1 MSDIQE
7 FDKILSKIPQSSP
20 LFLFPLRLETHFS
33 PSNPGKKK
41 QLRVRIIPDE
51 ALLKYQKESLT
62 PDEKEDGTFF
72 WFQWYIASGDEDRE
86 YEAWEN
92 LCSKYPVHRAAWI
105 CRVLKPTNIEKYR
118 KSYKGED
125 SLFMRRPFYK
135 MKEIREQCK
144 FIYTKLENFSFN
156 ENTDISNVNLERQI
170 VDLATSI
177 NGSVKLIEGWLPRR
191 NIVDYLYD
199 TIYNMAEYLK
209 QRLNYYNS
217 IYEKYSSSLK
227 VAHADERYDSDYE
240 SLRTLQET
248 VDTFINSIQNRKQSL
263 ADMVNEYK
271 ERNPNFIQSCQVDD
285 NPNSNFNFPTAE
297 LFPNQFLFIGETKA
311 DKKIIYKLSK
321 YKVKK
326 DCISTF
332 FDLQKDTLNQEA
344 TELEF
349 DEKAKWLVDY
359 EAAEDMGMAITI
371 DLDDSV
377 KGFNFIYVL
386 GIKEEY
392 SSDTFEKLFNGHNY
406 NTSSLQ
412 FIPARTKT
420 NIVEKDSCA
429 SESLGEE
436 DLMRKRY
443 EIEVNDYYINEK
455 RNDANVISKLFAG
468 KNIYNNCFGHIANF
482 DLKQDHETG
491 KAYNLLWTALNES
504 KINPSLDSGINSFL
518 EAFIKNN
525 LRASGKFPSI
535 RIDNLPYGILPVSD
549 FQRICNDFYENRNRY
564 LAENTFTG
572 IVFLLSDLTALA
584 NKWKDLRN
592 KEQIS
597 APFKEINA
605 EKNYLKMAGQ
615 TPYSISFSERK
626 LIYSPLLE
634 ENTPDKLS
642 SPTNLALQKSF
653 GSNILNKLIDKK
665 SFSAEPIKD
674 AVNEYLDKSGNSEI
688 FEKNEITKKLI
699 RALTTGENKFTDNIE
714 VAKKYVGEFLDLFT
728 YRIDAWFSGI
738 LDYIRTNNQ
747 LTPSFLGAYGW
758 VFDLNEGNS
767 KSDSDHFI
775 LAPSLQHALSAAV
788 LRSAYTK
795 SIKDKQ
801 DSHICVNLSSMRVRQ
816 ALKLIDGIRTG
827 MSMSV
832 VLGCDLERYLHDASN
847 LYGVKL
853 DKHIYQLRE
862 LFPQIIDIDPQSSN
876 ANSYIMQ
883 VINGEALL
891 DTIIKHEN
899 WKWEQPTS
907 KWLETNE
914 SSIDWIRGLDLKD
927 EKEKSVFFKIIER
940 LMDSYDALNDLLL
953 SEGVHRLVMGDKES
967 FAAIGNFIAKGKASL
982 PEPELLKFPSEK
994 VAVVHKSGLVL
1005 PQSKSEISSKPLS
1018 MADPAIDGWID
1029 SILGGTA
1036 NIYFTINGGACTL
1049 ADLNISAAEYL
1060 YLSANPQAF
1069 NKYLEICWRI
1079 KNNKF
1084 NSKPIEITESPVDLD
1099 VQDMGSRLSL
1109 EEDTLR
1115 IETLRKIIKAGRS
1128 LKPSDLLNPD
1138 ENNITDEDYI
1148 DSNDL
1153 EKRFNTIAQKAKDLH
1168 KELKKWLDENKS
1180 AAQLDE
1186 NAIRRAYELLC
1197 NCYELGMVNSLIEYR
1212 TDIFNSEESKALL
1225 HQYVEDAMND
1235 LDINSKSKN
1244 RILSAIEQ
1252 FESKDYVSAIQTLT
1266 LKNAKVFPLFKLPP
1280 NNSGIDNDIADGFSK
1295 IQNTDQ
1301 DSFEKWED
1309 EIAEVRS
1316 SMKEIHNLSMFQTA
1330 LEKDVGKISILQNTK
1345 TTDDESKK
1353 WYWMGT
1359 AVKDEKYLTDADSL
1373 ILYNTGSY
1381 EYGDNYNSGFIFDSW
1396 IEYIPYKKHNAGLV
1410 FHCDKP
1416 DNEAPQAL
1424 LYAMYP
1430 SVAPSREETWNF
1442 DSLKEILDTTRFMMM
1457 NRAVEPDMIY
1467 KDMELSRM
1475 FPLIKG
1481 KIFSSKEKNEQPE

>member
-7 FDKILSKIPQSSP
+7 FDKILSKIPQTSP

-51 ALLKYQKESLT
+51 ALLKYKKESLT
-62 PDEKEDGTFF
+62 SDEKEDGTFF
-72 WFQWYIASGDEDRE
+72 WFQWYIASGDEERE

-105 CRVLKPTNIEKYR
+105 CRTLRPKDIVNYRKGGVQFGNRPYVGMEEIEK
-118 KSYKGED
+118 KCSA
-125 SLFMRRPFYK
+125 
-135 MKEIREQCK
+135 
-144 FIYTKLENFSFN
+144 IYETLEKISFN
-156 ENTDISNVNLERQI
+156 ELDDVKKTENTKSNFEIQINENLE
-170 VDLATSI
+170 SI
-177 NGSVKLIEGWLPRR
+177 QGNIGDITTYIKKRKF
-191 NIVDYLYD
+191 IVDYLCD
-199 TIYNMAEYLK
+199 TVYNMAVYLN
-209 QRLNYYNS
+209 QRLDYYEIIYQKHPDLKSTNS
-217 IYEKYSSSLK
+217 LQLWDADYSLLNAVKEDVKDLINKLIDKKKSL
-227 VAHADERYDSDYE
+227 SD
-240 SLRTLQET
+240 
-248 VDTFINSIQNRKQSL
+248 VINQCRK
-263 ADMVNEYK
+263 D
-271 ERNPNFIQSCQVDD
+271 NPNFFPNCQVDD

-297 LFPNQFLFIGETKA
+297 LFPNQFLFIGETKT

-359 EAAEDMGMAITI
+359 KAAEDMGMAITI

-429 SESLGEE
+429 SESLSEE

-455 RNDANVISKLFAG
+455 RNDANVISELFAG
-468 KNIYNNCFGHIANF
+468 ENIYNNCFGHIANF

-491 KAYNLLWTALNES
+491 QAYSLLWTVLNES
-504 KINPSLDSGINSFL
+504 EIIASFNKDIYSFL
-518 EAFIKNN
+518 KHFIKNN
-525 LRASGKFPSI
+525 LRACGKFPSI

-549 FQRICNDFYENRNRY
+549 FQRICNDFYKNRKIIFKTRTF
-564 LAENTFTG
+564 AEAG
-572 IVFLLSDLTALA
+572 FLLNDLVALA

-597 APFKEINA
+597 APFKGNNA
-605 EKNYLKMAGQ
+605 EKDYLKMAGQ

-626 LIYSPLLE
+626 LIHSPLLE
-634 ENTPDKLS
+634 ENTPDKLNSTTSQFSQKIFGQS
-642 SPTNLALQKSF
+642 SIFNELISR
-653 GSNILNKLIDKK
+653 KL
-665 SFSAEPIKD
+665 FSAEPIKE
-674 AVNEYLDKSGNSEI
+674 AVNEYLDESGNSEI

-699 RALTTGENKFTDNIE
+699 RALTTGENKFTDDIE

-738 LDYIRTNNQ
+738 LDYIRTENR

-816 ALKLIDGIRTG
+816 ALRLIDGIKIG

-847 LYGVKL
+847 LYNIEL
-853 DKHIYQLRE
+853 DRCIIPLRE
-862 LFPQIIDIDPQSSN
+862 EFPQINNIDSQTDE
-876 ANSYIMQ
+876 AHSYIMQ

-891 DTIIKHEN
+891 DTIINHKN
-899 WKWEQPTS
+899 WKWEQTTS

-914 SSIDWIRGLDLKD
+914 GSINWIRGLDLKD
-927 EKEKSVFFKIIER
+927 EKEKSAFFKIIER

-967 FAAIGNFIAKGKASL
+967 FAAIGNFIATGEGGV

-994 VAVVHKSGLVL
+994 VVVAHKAGLIL
-1005 PQSKSEISSKPLS
+1005 PQSKSEISSKPLC

-1029 SILGGTA
+1029 SILGDTA

-1084 NSKPIEITESPVDLD
+1084 NSEPIEFTESPIDLEA
-1099 VQDMGSRLSL
+1099 QDMGTRLSL
-1109 EEDTLR
+1109 EEDALR

-1197 NCYELGMVNSLIEYR
+1197 NCYELGMVNSLIEYK

-1280 NNSGIDNDIADGFSK
+1280 NNLGIDNDIADDFSK
-1295 IQNTDQ
+1295 IQNTDK

-1316 SMKEIHNLSMFQTA
+1316 GMKEIHNLSMFQTA

-1345 TTDDESKK
+1345 KTDDESKK
-1353 WYWMGT
+1353 WYWMGA

-1381 EYGDNYNSGFIFDSW
+1381 ECGNNYNSGFIFDSW

-1430 SVAPSREETWNF
+1430 SVVPSSQETWNF

-1467 KDMELSRM
+1467 KDMELSRI
-1475 FPLIKG
+1475 FPLIKQ
-1481 KIFSSKEKNEQPE
+1481 K